1 MFLYFQA
8 VYYSY
13 VRNITINSELI
24 SENYIQEHITVLYSM
39 KLVLKMV
46 YLITYNVVN
55 NIFPTS
61 LKMKYWLMSIQ
72 IMKMDYLN
80 QIHWL
85 LEILFIITK
94 HSSLNIVLLKM
105 KSWVYLEYQFMWIIV
120 LPLLRMIF
128 VTVVL
133 NFVIYINRNKPINLK
148 VNI

>member
-85 LEILFIITK
+85 LEIRFIVMNHFSVYIHFTK
-94 HSSLNIVLLKM
+94 NEVRDIENIFRKPVYVDHYTTFVEDDILLLLCWSS
-105 KSWVYLEYQFMWIIV
+105 S
-120 LPLLRMIF
+120 F
-128 VTVVL
+128 V
-133 NFVIYINRNKPINLK
+133 
-148 VNI
+148 

>member
-61 LKMKYWLMSIQ
+61 LKMKY
-72 IMKMDYLN
+72 
-80 QIHWL
+80 
-85 LEILFIITK
+85 
-94 HSSLNIVLLKM
+94 
-105 KSWVYLEYQFMWIIV
+105 
-120 LPLLRMIF
+120 
-128 VTVVL
+128 
-133 NFVIYINRNKPINLK
+133 
-148 VNI
+148 